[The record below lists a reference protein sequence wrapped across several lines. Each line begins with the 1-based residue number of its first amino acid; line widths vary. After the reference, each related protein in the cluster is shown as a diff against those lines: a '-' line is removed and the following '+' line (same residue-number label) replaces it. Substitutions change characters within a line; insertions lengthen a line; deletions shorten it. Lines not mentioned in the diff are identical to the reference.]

1 MDRTKR
7 PRISRARPIDRVAG
21 ITAAAAILCFATR
34 SPVGAQPPAP
44 AVDCAGIE
52 NPAERLACYD
62 SAQRT
67 PQVPQAAAAPP
78 DNAAV
83 VIVAVRQRQGR
94 NTLFTTE
101 QGQTWV
107 QVDFEQN
114 YFPPPPF
121 SAEIR
126 PGRLGSFFLVP
137 ARGTAVRVRL
147 RE

>member
-1 MDRTKR
+1 MGKYWLASA
-7 PRISRARPIDRVAG
+7 IAMAG
-21 ITAAAAILCFATR
+21 LLAV
-34 SPVGAQPPAP
+34 SPLAAQPSPERCALIGPAT
-44 AVDCAGIE
+44 
-52 NPAERLACYD
+52 ERLACYD